1 MVSSGST
8 LTTNMAG
15 FVDGSAARSDVSFI
29 DCLPVYVKELIA
41 GGAAGA
47 IAKTTIAPLER
58 IKILLQTRTDGFQSL
73 GVYQSLKKV
82 LKHEGVMGFYKGNG
96 ASVIRII
103 PYAALHF
110 MTYEQYR
117 CWILDNCTFFGSG
130 PLVDLLAGSAS
141 GGTAVLCT
149 YPLDLARTKL
159 AYQVV
164 DTRTKLSSGMT
175 SLYPRPAYSG
185 IRDVLTAVYREGGIS
200 GLYRGV
206 GPTLAGILPYAG
218 LKFYIYEVIKT
229 RVPEEHQKSIVM
241 NLSCGA
247 TAGLLGQTLT
257 YPLDV
262 VRRQM
267 QVGSLQS
274 SSIQGDARY
283 RNTYDGL
290 STIVRNQGWR
300 QLFAGLSI
308 NYIKIVPSVAVGFAM
323 YDMMKQDRN
332 HSSTGSCQ
340 AIWPYSGHYLPTEDY
355 FKEFIIFLEEHDV
368 DLANVKSCA
377 VDDVSMHGEI
387 KDPMATPRPTDSKT
401 LSLSCKWTSGVGPC
415 IGCVGAH

>member
-1 MVSSGST
+1 MGSPQGST
-8 LTTNMAG
+8 LITNMAG
-15 FVDGSAARSDVSFI
+15 LVDDSTTRREVSHI

-47 IAKTTIAPLER
+47 FAKTTIAPLER

-82 LKHEGVMGFYKGNG
+82 LKHEGVLGFYKGNG

-117 CWILDNCTFFGSG
+117 SWILDNYSFLGSG
-130 PLVDLLAGSAS
+130 PVVDLLAGSAS

-164 DTRTKLSSGMT
+164 DTRTNFRCGIR
-175 SLYPRPAYSG
+175 SLYHRPAYSG
-185 IRDVLTAVYREGGIS
+185 ITDVLTTVYKEAGIR

-206 GPTLAGILPYAG
+206 GPTLTGILPYAG
-218 LKFYIYEVIKT
+218 LKFYVYEVLKT
-229 RVPEEHQKSIVM
+229 HVPEEHQKSIVM
-241 NLSCGA
+241 HLSCGA
-247 TAGLLGQTLT
+247 LSGLLGQTFT

-267 QVGSLQS
+267 QVESLHPS
-274 SSIQGDARY
+274 TIQGDMRY
-283 RNTYDGL
+283 RNTWEGL
-290 STIVRNQGWR
+290 TSIVRNQGWR

-308 NYIKIVPSVAVGFAM
+308 NYIKIVPSVAVGFAA
-323 YDMMKQDRN
+323 YDMMKVWLHIPPRQKSQAV
-332 HSSTGSCQ
+332 SS
-340 AIWPYSGHYLPTEDY
+340 
-355 FKEFIIFLEEHDV
+355 
-368 DLANVKSCA
+368 
-377 VDDVSMHGEI
+377 
-387 KDPMATPRPTDSKT
+387 
-401 LSLSCKWTSGVGPC
+401 
-415 IGCVGAH
+415 

>member
-1 MVSSGST
+1 MGSPQGST

-15 FVDGSAARSDVSFI
+15 LVDGSTARSDVSNI

-47 IAKTTIAPLER
+47 FTKTTVAPLER
-58 IKILLQTRTDGFQSL
+58 IKILLQTRTNGFQSL
-73 GVYQSLKKV
+73 GVYQSLRKV
-82 LKHEGVMGFYKGNG
+82 LKHDGLLGFYKGNG

-117 CWILDNCTFFGSG
+117 GWILDNFSFMGSG
-130 PLVDLLAGSAS
+130 PVIDLLAGSAS

-164 DTRTKLSSGMT
+164 DTRTNFRCGIR

-185 IRDVLTAVYREGGIS
+185 ITDVLTTVYKEGGIR

-218 LKFYIYEVIKT
+218 LKFYVYEVLKT

-241 NLSCGA
+241 HLSCGA
-247 TAGLLGQTLT
+247 LAGLLGQTFT

-267 QVGSLQS
+267 QVESLQPS
-274 SSIQGDARY
+274 AIQGDTSY
-283 RNTYDGL
+283 KNTLEGL
-290 STIVRNQGWR
+290 TTIVRNQGWR

-308 NYIKIVPSVAVGFAM
+308 NYIKIVPSVAVGFAA
-323 YDMMKQDRN
+323 YDMMKVWLHIPPRQ
-332 HSSTGSCQ
+332 
-340 AIWPYSGHYLPTEDY
+340 
-355 FKEFIIFLEEHDV
+355 
-368 DLANVKSCA
+368 KSQ
-377 VDDVSMHGEI
+377 
-387 KDPMATPRPTDSKT
+387 T
-401 LSLSCKWTSGVGPC
+401 LSS
-415 IGCVGAH
+415 A